1 MIDLDNRLPSIGG
14 TFVHRSFPQLL
25 LKWLK
30 EIFILADKKNK
41 GLLNE
46 TEILSLLQQLNV
58 TAPARVVKPKFKVG
72 SSNQIRLIHPLSTNH
87 TRLIHP
93 LSTNHTRLI
102 HPHDQSVK
110 LLVFRRNY
118 IRCVHFV

>member
-1 MIDLDNRLPSIGG
+1 
-14 TFVHRSFPQLL
+14 
-25 LKWLK
+25 LK

-72 SSNQIRLIHPLSTNH
+72 SSNQIRLFFPLSTNH

-93 LSTNHTRLI
+93 LN
-102 HPHDQSVK
+102 QSVDVARILKK
-110 LLVFRRNY
+110 LYSLCSF
-118 IRCVHFV
+118 CVGNRGE